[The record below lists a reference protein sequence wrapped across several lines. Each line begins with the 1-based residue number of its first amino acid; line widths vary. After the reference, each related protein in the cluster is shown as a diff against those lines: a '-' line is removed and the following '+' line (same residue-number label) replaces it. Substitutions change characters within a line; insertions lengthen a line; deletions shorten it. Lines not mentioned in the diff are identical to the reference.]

1 MANNHKL
8 NTIGKPL
15 MKIDAMQK
23 VTGETKYADDLFL
36 PRMLYAKTLR
46 SPHPHARI
54 LAIDASRALALPGVF
69 AVLTGKD
76 LPIKFGIMPSTQDEE
91 ALCVDRVRFVGDPVA
106 AVAAIDEE
114 TAESALEFIDVEYEL
129 LSPIM
134 SISEALDESRDQIHD
149 YADHHNVH
157 KFVGLEFGDLEAG
170 FKAAEYVRE
179 DVFFYE
185 GNTHLPMEQHA
196 AVAQFSA
203 DEKLTLWSSTQT
215 PHYVHRALE
224 KTLEIPRSRIRVIA
238 TPVGGGFGGK
248 TDPFSH
254 EIVACKFAMMT
265 GRPVKIALTREEV
278 FYCHRGR
285 HPVLMWVKSGVKR
298 DGRFTAL
305 HFKTLLDGGSYGS
318 YGIAST
324 YYTGALQTITYQI
337 PAYKFEGARVF
348 TNKPPCGPK
357 RGHGT
362 PQPRYALEVQMDKI
376 AHDLGLDA
384 AEMRKKYLVE
394 PGTKT
399 VNHLTITTCGLGEC
413 IDRVVEASGWKN
425 PKSQIPNAK
434 SKIRYGL
441 GLACGSYL
449 SGAGLPIY
457 WNEMP
462 HSGVIVKVD
471 RGGGVAV
478 FCGSTDIGQG
488 SDSLLAYIA
497 AEELGIRVS
506 DIKVFT
512 ADTDL
517 GPVDLGS
524 YSSRVTVMTGNA
536 CIQAVRDVREK
547 ILSAAAEKL
556 LVPAES
562 LAMRENKIVCE
573 DDENRVMSFVD
584 AVMLAEAKYGT
595 LSGTGSYKPPKRAG
609 PFKGSGVGPSPS
621 YSYSA
626 CVAKVAVDIETGEV
640 KVEKLWLAHDGG
652 RAINPLLVIGQVEG
666 SAYMGMSEALMEES
680 AFRKGLHKI
689 PSMLDYKSPTT
700 LDMPPIDTML
710 VETLDPEGPYGAK
723 EAGQGPLLP
732 VPPAIANAVFDAVGV
747 RVDQVPITPDLVL
760 KALEEKAKWN
770 AKDRDKGTKVEDPER
785 SERGR
790 EREIRV
796 GPKEFPKIVYPD
808 SIKVDPPENAP
819 SLNAL

>member
-1 MANNHKL
+1 MPNNHNL
-8 NTIGKPL
+8 RVIGKPL
-15 MKIDAMQK
+15 PKPDAYPK
-23 VTGETKYADDLFL
+23 VTGETKYADDLVL
-36 PRMLYAKTLR
+36 PRMLAGKILR
-46 SPHPHARI
+46 SVHPHARI
-54 LAIDASRALALPGVF
+54 IGIDTRRAAELPGVF
-69 AVLTGKD
+69 AIVTGKD
-76 LPIKFGIMPSTQDEE
+76 LPIKFGILPSTQDEE

-106 AVAAIDEE
+106 AVAAFDEE
-114 TAESALEFIDVEYEL
+114 TAERAIELIEVEYEPL
-129 LSPIM
+129 APVM
-134 SISEALDESRDQIHD
+134 SIPDALNPKLPQIQN
-149 YADHHNVH
+149 YADDHNIH
-157 KFVGLEFGDLEAG
+157 KFVALEYGDLAAG
-170 FKAAEYVRE
+170 FRAADYVRE

-203 DEKLTLWSSTQT
+203 DEHLTLWSSTQT

-224 KTLEIPRSRIRVIA
+224 KVLQMPRSRIRVIA

-254 EIVACKFAMMT
+254 EIVACKLAMLT

-285 HPVLMWVKSGVKR
+285 HPVLMWVKAGVKR
-298 DGRFTAL
+298 DGQFTAL
-305 HFKTLLDGGSYGS
+305 HFKTILDGGAYGS
-318 YGIAST
+318 YGLAST
-324 YYTGALQTITYQI
+324 YYTGALQTVTYKI
-337 PAYKFEGARVF
+337 PTYKFEGARVF

-362 PQPRYALEVQMDKI
+362 PQPRFALEVQIDKI
-376 AHDLGLDA
+376 ARDLGIDA
-384 AEMRKKYLVE
+384 AEMRKKYVVDDA
-394 PGTKT
+394 TKT
-399 VNHLTITTCGLGEC
+399 VNHLTITTCGLREC
-413 IDRVVEASGWKN
+413 IDAVVEASGFHSPKPQVPS
-425 PKSQIPNAK
+425 PKSDSEIRKPVLSEAK
-434 SKIRYGL
+434 DPKSEIKRGL
-441 GLACGSYL
+441 GIACSSYL

-488 SDSLLAYIA
+488 SDALLAYIA
-497 AEELGIRVS
+497 AEEFGLTTRDIR
-506 DIKVFT
+506 VFT

-517 GPVDLGS
+517 APVDLGS

-536 CIQAVRDVREK
+536 CIQATRAVKEK
-547 ILSAAAEKL
+547 ILQAAAEKL

-562 LAMRENKIVCE
+562 LTMRDGFVICE
-573 DDENRVMSFVD
+573 DDEERKLSFID
-584 AVMLAEAKYGT
+584 AANLAEAKFGT

-626 CVAKVAVDIETGEV
+626 CVAAVAVDIETGQV
-640 KVEKLWLAHDGG
+640 KVEKLFLAHDGG
-652 RAINPLLVIGQVEG
+652 RAINPLLVQGQAEG
-666 SAYMGMSEALMEES
+666 SAYMGMAEALLEES

-700 LDMPPIDTML
+700 LDTPEIQTIL
-710 VETLDPEGPYGAK
+710 IETLDPEGPYGAK

-732 VPPAIANAVFDAVGV
+732 VPPAIANAIFDAVGV
-747 RVDQVPITPDLVL
+747 RIDQVPITPDKVL
-760 KALEEKAKWN
+760 KALEEKAKGKP
-770 AKDRDKGTKVEDPER
+770 ARF
-785 SERGR
+785 
-790 EREIRV
+790 
-796 GPKEFPKIVYPD
+796 GPKEFPNLKYPEP
-808 SIKVDPPENAP
+808 IKVEPPENAP
-819 SLNAL
+819 KL